1 MQIIPFPAHYQPVYT
16 NFDISSFSLISCL
29 AKDKVSLFESSPIAM
44 QKMSFC
50 NQTHTILVIKQL
62 KNRFLTVNFLWF
74 TASRLVSERLTIF
87 IQKRS
92 DWRRATVKKQGFTTT
107 INNDESALISHR
119 LTHYSVNYSDLPIS
133 IHYSQIKF
141 LHLP

>member
-1 MQIIPFPAHYQPVYT
+1 
-16 NFDISSFSLISCL
+16 
-29 AKDKVSLFESSPIAM
+29 M

-50 NQTHTILVIKQL
+50 NPTHTILVIKQL
-62 KNRFLTVNFLWF
+62 QNRFLTVNFLWF
-74 TASRLVSERLTIF
+74 TASRLVPERLTIL